1 MKVTCSYYLKYPDYH
16 NDPPE
21 DPEDAHT
28 IMYVE
33 YGNEGDTI
41 HSFQGTIEV
50 EVYTLKYL
58 SRRLDIADAVMGKN
72 ILIVKTIAPTWMV
85 QFLDENLDQVKKI
98 YGDKE

>member
-1 MKVTCSYYLKYPDYH
+1 MKVTAYYYLKYPDCT
-16 NDPPE
+16 PE

-58 SRRLDIADAVMGKN
+58 SRGLDIANSIMGKN
-72 ILIVKTIAPTWMV
+72 VLIVRTIEDIWMK
-85 QFLDENLDQVKKI
+85 QSLHENVESMKGF
-98 YGDKE
+98 YGDKK